1 GLGLDLSSGT
11 TVTLQAVTPGGKP
24 PSPTAMGTALSIMNS
39 RVNGAGFNGATV
51 VPQGSNLINVSVPNK
66 SAQQVVNLVG
76 TTALLRFRQVILVAP
91 NKASSATPTP
101 TPTPPPS
108 ATPTPTPSASTKA
121 KASPSPTRSSAAL
134 GRSSAGSALTVSA
147 RRLPDVAAAA
157 AKTKPKASASPTPS
171 PSPSPSPSASTA
183 PKLSTTTDPSASG
196 HASLPP
202 PATKALFDKLNCA
215 NPNWKS
221 QLYGSANGSTPPYD
235 NPGSQTVACY
245 QGFKYAL
252 DRSAVTGEM
261 LKLGG

>member
-1 GLGLDLSSGT
+1 MLFGVLGGSLAQPSNWHKRFKVGLGLDLSSGT

-91 NKASSATPTP
+91 NKASSPTPTP
-101 TPTPPPS
+101 TPTPTPS

-134 GRSSAGSALTVSA
+134 GR
-147 RRLPDVAAAA
+147 
-157 AKTKPKASASPTPS
+157 
-171 PSPSPSPSASTA
+171 
-183 PKLSTTTDPSASG
+183 
-196 HASLPP
+196 
-202 PATKALFDKLNCA
+202 
-215 NPNWKS
+215 
-221 QLYGSANGSTPPYD
+221 
-235 NPGSQTVACY
+235 
-245 QGFKYAL
+245 
-252 DRSAVTGEM
+252 
-261 LKLGG
+261 